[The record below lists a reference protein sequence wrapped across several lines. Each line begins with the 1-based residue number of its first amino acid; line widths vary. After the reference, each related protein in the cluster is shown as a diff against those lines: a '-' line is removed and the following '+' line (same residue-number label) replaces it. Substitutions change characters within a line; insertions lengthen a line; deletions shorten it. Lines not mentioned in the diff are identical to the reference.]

1 MVTNTVSNKAEFK
14 HLKEIKQEI
23 KRCALYDDFKEL
35 YNKTL
40 LPMQKYE
47 EKIFKYQ
54 VEH

>member
-47 EKIFKYQ
+47 EKIFEYQ
-54 VEH
+54 VEQ